1 VTVTCIH
8 RSAWVIAWDAAAG
21 RHVYRNDIDLAFE
34 KDRIIHV
41 GKDYRGRVDRTIDGS
56 SSCVMPGLVNVHTH
70 LCSEC
75 IGRGLIEELGNPDL
89 YMSGIFDSKKPYV
102 LSKLTDACGGNEAQL
117 KANRA
122 ATNMAISELLL
133 SGATTVVDLGPQYEG
148 WLDNLA
154 ATGIRAYVGPMF
166 REAEWSVPTG
176 ASLEYRWD
184 RKHGRESF
192 EMALKVVDCARN
204 HTCGRLDGIIAPSQ
218 VDTCTAELLREAL
231 GAAKARRM
239 KMTIHCSQG
248 VVEFQEMV
256 RRHGMTPV
264 QWMHSEGLLGPHTL
278 LGHAI
283 FLDHHSWTQWWT
295 RKDISLLAET
305 GTSVA
310 HCPTVFS
317 RYGQMMEGVGHYIR
331 SGVNVGI
338 GTDTEPHNMLEE
350 LRTATILGKAAARSV
365 QGVWLSEIFHA
376 ATIGGANA
384 LGRNDIGRLAPG
396 AKADIVLLDLNQ
408 PMMRPLRDP
417 LRSVVFSAADRAV
430 QSVFVDGRQVVAAG
444 EVSTIDRRQNA
455 LEMQEVQEGYIRNT
469 PYADFQKR
477 SVDELAPMSLP
488 LHAEAAT

>member
-1 VTVTCIH
+1 MTVTCIH
-8 RSAWVIAWDAAAG
+8 KAAWVIAWDAAAG
-21 RHVYRNDIDLAFE
+21 RHVYRNDIDLAF
-34 KDRIIHV
+34 KDDRIIHI
-41 GKDYRGRVDRTIDGS
+41 GKDYRGQVDRSVDGS
-56 SSCVMPGLVNVHTH
+56 TVCVMPGLVDVHTH

-89 YMSGIFDSKKPYV
+89 YMSGIFDSKKPFV
-102 LSKLTDACGGNEAQL
+102 LSQLSGPHFGNEAQL
-117 KANRA
+117 RANKA
-122 ATNMAISELLL
+122 ATNMAVSELLL
-133 SGATTVVDLGPQYEG
+133 SGATTVVDLSPPYEG

-154 ATGIRAYVGPMF
+154 ATGIRAYAGPMF

-176 ASLEYRWD
+176 ASLEYKWD
-184 RKHGRESF
+184 RKRGRERF
-192 EMALKVVDCARN
+192 EAALAVVDSARK

-218 VDTCTAELLREAL
+218 VDTCSAELLRDALEA
-231 GAAKARRM
+231 ARARRM

-248 VVEFQEMV
+248 VAEFQEMI
-256 RRHGMTPV
+256 RRHGVTPV
-264 QWMHSEGLLGPHTL
+264 QWMHSEGLLGPDTL

-295 RKDISLLAET
+295 RKDLSLLAET
-305 GTSVA
+305 RTSVA

-317 RYGQMMEGVGHYIR
+317 RYGQMMESVGQYIR

-350 LRTATILGKAAARSV
+350 LRAATILGKAAARSV
-365 QGVWLSEIFHA
+365 EGVWLSEIFHA

-384 LGRNDIGRLAPG
+384 LGRDDIGRLAVG

-430 QSVFVDGRQVVAAG
+430 QTVFVDGMQVVAAG
-444 EVSTIDRRQNA
+444 EVSTIDRQLNA
-455 LEMQEVQEGYIRNT
+455 IEMQEVQDNYIQNT
-469 PYADFQKR
+469 PYVDFQKR
-477 SVDELAPMSLP
+477 SADEVAPRSLP
-488 LHAEAAT
+488 LQVETAT